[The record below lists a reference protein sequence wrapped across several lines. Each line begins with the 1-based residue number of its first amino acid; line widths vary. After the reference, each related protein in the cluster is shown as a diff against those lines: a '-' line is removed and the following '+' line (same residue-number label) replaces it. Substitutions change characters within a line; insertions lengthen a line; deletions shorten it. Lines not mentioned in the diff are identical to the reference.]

1 MSGALDGLDL
11 PPVTAVGV
19 SLGLTVLLIGLLL
32 GWLLRLLV
40 SRTMLWRGR
49 GPSSADIFGRV
60 ASWLVGL
67 LAVAAGLAITFPSIQ
82 PVNLLGGIG
91 IISIAAGI
99 AFQTVLGNMF
109 AGIVILTR
117 DRFRVGD
124 QISVLDHRGT
134 IVQMGLTSTSI
145 RAFDG
150 RLVLVPN
157 ATLHSEVV
165 TVRTGFEQVRS
176 SVMVDLADTGDLE
189 HATEVAVRAMRT
201 VPTVLQDPPPE
212 AFLTS
217 VATATTQLEL
227 RFWSGARQLETKEAT
242 HAVIVAVLAAFA
254 AEGVETGAEV
264 HTIDAGP
271 RLARL
276 LDRWA
281 PGEDAPPSSG

>member
-1 MSGALDGLDL
+1 MSDALGGLDL
-11 PPVTAVGV
+11 PPVTAAGV
-19 SLGLTVLLIGLLL
+19 SLGLAVLLIGLLL
-32 GWLLRLLV
+32 GQLVRLLV
-40 SRTMLWRGR
+40 SRAMLWRGR
-49 GPSSADIFGRV
+49 GASSADVLGRL

-67 LAVAAGLAITFPSIQ
+67 LAVAASLAITFPSIQ

-176 SVMVDLADTGDLE
+176 SVVVDLADTGDLE
-189 HATEVAVRAMRT
+189 HAAGVAVRAMT
-201 VPTVLQDPPPE
+201 AVPEVLDDPSPE

-217 VATATTQLEL
+217 VGTTTAQLEL

-242 HAVIVAVLAAFA
+242 HAVILAVLAAFA
-254 AEGVETGAEV
+254 AEGVEAGAEV
-264 HTIDAGP
+264 HTVDVGP
-271 RLARL
+271 RLARM
-276 LDRWA
+276 LDR
-281 PGEDAPPSSG
+281 